1 MRGMDRVSLQ
11 DAPIGVELS
20 FASVEGNPPLC
31 RRLSALGFRRGAP
44 VRVVQKV
51 AGGGRIVDVA
61 GSRIALGR
69 TILDHAFAEAGVQS

>member
-1 MRGMDRVSLQ
+1 MPAMDRVSLQ
-11 DAPIGVELS
+11 DAPIGVELT

-44 VRVVQKV
+44 VRVVQRV
-51 AGGGRIVDVA
+51 AGGGRIVDIA

-69 TILDHAFAEAGVQS
+69 QILDHAFAEREVQA